1 MDNEDI
7 RNLTLS
13 ASQVGDTSVEVS
25 WKAESDGNTTT
36 GVDVKPVFSQALVN
50 VLEGSG
56 TQVVLSVRQLY
67 YTPTVSLTADSDSFC
82 SVQILANNRV
92 VYSVILSPEEVN
104 TFFNDPDAAV
114 AATPAFQLDPNVENI
129 ITLQLVNPPEG
140 FDTPEELAA
149 GAGMAV
155 FAQGA
160 SSQQCV
166 EDEEIENQSFDAC
179 EIDAPPQDTEAP
191 VITVNGAN
199 PDTVDEDTGAYD
211 DPGASAEDDTDGPVA
226 VSVVPGS
233 WDGDTSQPGVYTIN
247 YTATDAALNTATAT
261 RTVTVLDKT
270 APVITLN
277 EPTATSAEVGSDYT
291 DPGATADDNVDGPVN
306 VSIDLSLVNTATH
319 NTQFN
324 VTYTATDAAL
334 NTATATRTVTVTDT
348 IPPLITPNLVA
359 GELDVTIEA
368 GSGYVDAGATV
379 TDNGIA
385 PALVVTYSDTLGNPL
400 AGVDS
405 DLVGA
410 YLVHY
415 NATDAAGLA
424 ATEKTRTVSV
434 VDSSDP
440 EISSPI
446 PPTFNPELADALI
459 NPVGDTDGDPST
471 IVISWPVSATDPAGS
486 DLSISCDVEG
496 TTILPVQNPA
506 PYYDEATQTLVAEFA
521 YAFSVGDTIVTCTV
535 TDQGGNSVTS
545 APFTVTVEDRPV
557 IDASS
562 IPTPPVTVE
571 ANSSDLLFAFEG
583 DVASLWTVTAS
594 DGIDGA
600 ITAVC
605 SPDDPS
611 GNLAY
616 GDNTITCTATDSK
629 GNVSDPVTFT
639 ATVVD
644 TTAPV
649 ISVATPDIV
658 QEANAPSG
666 YEWPGIP
673 DAGLWPLIF
682 ANDVRDGSVEAVC
695 SPSNTS
701 DFPLGAGEAQTVTT
715 VTCVARDA
723 AGNPQDEFGFPLNP
737 GDAGFPATAAATF
750 TVTVRDTVAPD
761 FGGGTSALPGNL
773 SLEQQDA
780 SGYTP
785 TTPLWTDPVANA
797 ALDIVDGLVS
807 ATCAGAGPSGPLGP
821 TDTFPPGVTQ
831 VSCSTSDAAGNDSTV
846 APAFTVTVGDTT
858 NPVVIIDVTDPLP
871 AQATGPEGA
880 SVAFSAAATDLG
892 QPLPTT
898 CTVDGVPVAS
908 GHTFPLGDTV
918 LTCTA
923 TDTATPPN
931 QGSAMTTISVVDT
944 TPPAISATPLTVYTT
959 STSATVAETDLLPS
973 ITASDLVDG
982 DFDPLDGDAEPV
994 TVSCNIADPTVYPIN
1009 EPTAEPNYY
1018 EITCT
1023 ARDSRGNDADTIL
1036 QLTVA
1041 FQYSVGFEL
1050 PKGKLKAGSV
1060 LPVDFW
1066 YEEDGARIDASGIQ
1080 PSASWFGPIDTQGCP
1095 AEAGSTPG
1103 TGEDAGSSR
1112 FRWEATG
1119 DFWQF
1124 NWQTPA
1130 DIGLYEFTISP
1141 PGTSEA
1147 SVPVCLK

>member
-1 MDNEDI
+1 M
-7 RNLTLS
+7 
-13 ASQVGDTSVEVS
+13 
-25 WKAESDGNTTT
+25 
-36 GVDVKPVFSQALVN
+36 
-50 VLEGSG
+50 
-56 TQVVLSVRQLY
+56 
-67 YTPTVSLTADSDSFC
+67 
-82 SVQILANNRV
+82 
-92 VYSVILSPEEVN
+92 
-104 TFFNDPDAAV
+104 
-114 AATPAFQLDPNVENI
+114 
-129 ITLQLVNPPEG
+129 
-140 FDTPEELAA
+140 
-149 GAGMAV
+149 
-155 FAQGA
+155 
-160 SSQQCV
+160 
-166 EDEEIENQSFDAC
+166 
-179 EIDAPPQDTEAP
+179 
-191 VITVNGAN
+191 
-199 PDTVDEDTGAYD
+199 
-211 DPGASAEDDTDGPVA
+211 
-226 VSVVPGS
+226 
-233 WDGDTSQPGVYTIN
+233 
-247 YTATDAALNTATAT
+247 
-261 RTVTVLDKT
+261 
-270 APVITLN
+270 
-277 EPTATSAEVGSDYT
+277 
-291 DPGATADDNVDGPVN
+291 DGPVN
-306 VSIDLSLVNTATH
+306 VSIDVSLVNTATH
-319 NTQFN
+319 DTQF
-324 VTYTATDAAL
+324 VITYTATDAAL
-334 NTATATRTVTVTDT
+334 NTATRTRTVTVTDT
-348 IPPLITPNLVA
+348 IPPLITPILVA
-359 GELDVTIEA
+359 GELDLTIEA

-405 DLVGA
+405 DVVGA
-410 YLVHY
+410 YLVRY
-415 NATDAAGLA
+415 NATDAAGLT
-424 ATEKTRTVSV
+424 ATEKTRTVTV

-496 TTILPVQNPA
+496 TSDVEGTTILPVQNPV

-521 YAFSVGDTIVTCTV
+521 YAFSVDDTIVTCTV

-666 YEWPGIP
+666 YEWPGFP

-695 SPSNTS
+695 SDGNTS

-821 TDTFPPGVTQ
+821 TDTFPPGDIQ
-831 VSCSTSDAAGNDSTV
+831 VSCAATDARNNSSTV
-846 APAFTVTVGDTT
+846 PAAFTVTVGDSTK
-858 NPVVIIDVTDPLP
+858 PVVTIDLGGSYTAGATFT
-871 AQATGPEGA
+871 AQATGADGA
-880 SVAFSAAATDLG
+880 SINFEASATDLG
-892 QPLPTT
+892 APLTPVS
-898 CTVDGVPVAS
+898 CTVGGTPVTS
-908 GHTFPLGDTV
+908 PHTFPLGDSA
-918 LTCTA
+918 LTCIA
-923 TDTATPPN
+923 VDASGN
-931 QGSAMTTISVVDT
+931 QGSSTAAISVVDT
-944 TPPAISATPLTVYTT
+944 TAPDISAEPLTIYTT
-959 STSATVAETDLLPS
+959 SASATVYEADLLPS

-994 TVSCNIADPTVYPIN
+994 TVSCNIADPTVYPVN

-1018 EITCT
+1018 AITCT
-1023 ARDSRGNDADTIL
+1023 AIDSRGNDADTIL

-1041 FQYSVGFEL
+1041 FQYGFGFEL

-1066 YEEDGARIDASGIQ
+1066 YEQDGARIDASGIQ
-1080 PSASWFGPIDTQGCP
+1080 PSASWFGPIDAQGCP
-1095 AEAGSTPG
+1095 AEAGSEPG
-1103 TGEDAGSSR
+1103 SGEDAGSSR
-1112 FRWEATG
+1112 FRWEASG

-1130 DIGLYEFTISP
+1130 DIGLYQFTISP
-1141 PGTSEA
+1141 PGTSES